1 MFPIYKKEI
10 KQFFNTIEGYLAISI
25 FFLVSSLT
33 LWYIPGGL
41 NIFYNKTASLLPFFS
56 MAPWILLIL
65 SPAITMKIMSTELL
79 ERTDLI
85 LFTKP
90 IKIWE
95 IIISK
100 FLASTTIN
108 ILSILPS
115 LIFIVSI
122 YQLSEPTGNI
132 DTGELLC
139 SYIGLVLVILL
150 YNAIGLFGSCIS
162 KNTMISFISTIMI
175 IIFFLFGCDL
185 LAQLNN
191 NKILDYMNLFT
202 HYESISR
209 GVLDTKNII
218 YFLSLTCIF
227 LILSNLIT
235 KQKKHV

>member
-10 KQFFNTIEGYLAISI
+10 KQFFTTIEGYLAIII
-25 FFLVSSLT
+25 FFLISSLA

-65 SPAITMKIMSTELL
+65 TPAITMKMMSTELL

-90 IKIWE
+90 VETWE

-100 FLASTTIN
+100 FLASTTIS

-115 LIFIVSI
+115 LIFVFSI
-122 YQLSEPTGNI
+122 YQLSEPVGNV
-132 DTGELLC
+132 DTGELFC
-139 SYIGLVLVILL
+139 SYVGLIMLIFL
-150 YNAIGLFGSCIS
+150 YNAIGLCGSCMS
-162 KNTMISFISTIMI
+162 KNNMIAFISTII
-175 IIFFLFGCDL
+175 IIVFLLFGFDL
-185 LAQLNN
+185 LANLNN
-191 NKILDYMNLFT
+191 SEILNYMNLFT

-209 GVLDTKNII
+209 GVIDTKNIM
-218 YFLSLTCIF
+218 YFLSLTSCF
-227 LILSNLIT
+227 LILSILIT
-235 KQKKHV
+235 QQKKHV